1 MYKDSEMKMSRV
13 PLLVILGST
22 GSGKSKLGIE
32 LARKFGGEIISAD
45 SMQVYKDLDIV
56 TAKVT
61 KEERQMAVHHMLD
74 VVDPLT
80 HFSVIDFRNMALP
93 IVENL
98 LSNKKIPIVVGGTNY
113 YIESLLWKIL
123 INNVKEKMDQ
133 KRNIL
138 SDNDNDNEDS
148 NGNTQATLERS
159 GTKDESLTKKKMK
172 IDGKIDRKMS
182 TREEMKEET
191 KEETKETSEQTN
203 EVLYRRLVEIDP
215 EMAQRLHPNN
225 RRKIIRSLEVFE
237 QCGKKHSE
245 ILKEQRLEG
254 GSGLGG
260 PLRYTNAIIFLL
272 RCDKEIL
279 NKRLNQRVDAMM
291 QNGLI
296 NELLEFHRKYN
307 EDRIKANLSP
317 DYTKGIF
324 QSIGFKE
331 FHDYLILPEEERA
344 SKKGEKLLEEGLD
357 CLKLVTRRY
366 AKTQQK
372 WIRNRFLRRVD
383 RQVPPLY
390 ELDCTDLTQW
400 ESNVYGKAVSIL
412 SAVLRGEKPE
422 ERPIN
427 ENIEDQK
434 TSDSSNEVQNYCE
447 ICERIFIGKLQWD
460 AHINGFK
467 HRKHLRRKRK

>member
-1 MYKDSEMKMSRV
+1 
-13 PLLVILGST
+13 
-22 GSGKSKLGIE
+22 
-32 LARKFGGEIISAD
+32 
-45 SMQVYKDLDIV
+45 
-56 TAKVT
+56 
-61 KEERQMAVHHMLD
+61 MAVHHMLD
-74 VVDPLT
+74 IVDPLT

-93 IVENL
+93 IMDNL
-98 LSNKKIPIVVGGTNY
+98 ISNKKIPIVVGGTNY

-123 INNVKEKMDQ
+123 IPNVKEKKDQ
-133 KRNIL
+133 ERNIL

-148 NGNTQATLERS
+148 NGNTQAMLGRS
-159 GTKDESLTKKKMK
+159 GTKDESSSKKKMK
-172 IDGKIDRKMS
+172 IDGKIDTKMS
-182 TREEMKEET
+182 TIEET
-191 KEETKETSEQTN
+191 KEEMSEQTN

-237 QCGKKHSE
+237 QYGKTHSE

-260 PLRYTNAIIFLL
+260 PLRYANAIIFLL

-296 NELLEFHRKYN
+296 KELLEFHRKYN

-344 SKKGEKLLEEGLD
+344 SKKGKILLEQGLD
-357 CLKLVTRRY
+357 CLKLVTKRY
-366 AKTQQK
+366 ANTQQK

-400 ESNVYGKAVSIL
+400 ESTVYDKAVSII

-427 ENIEDQK
+427 ENIKDQK
-434 TSDSSNEVQNYCE
+434 TSDSSNEFQNYCE
-447 ICERIFIGKLQWD
+447 ICDRIFIGKLQWN

-467 HRKHLRRKRK
+467 HQKHLRRKRKMEVPNSEKKAKSS